1 MKVFFHLQK
10 CSSAASVYVSLF
22 FSYFSIL
29 KYWLIEKSTDGK
41 KVRILHFSPQ
51 HYARMQIYCVFPMNY
66 SYWTNWMKK
75 SWNISKY
82 IYIFLIWHVIEITIW
97 CFDIRCFQISQQYR
111 LYYIFLFLFCST
123 CNRQKLKLNSNTK
136 FMRTALMKLRP
147 I

>member
-1 MKVFFHLQK
+1 MFFRCK
-10 CSSAASVYVSLF
+10 CLCLIIFFLLF
-22 FSYFSIL
+22 NTEIL
-29 KYWLIEKSTDGK
+29 TNWKEHWRE

-51 HYARMQIYCVFPMNY
+51 HYARMQIYWVFPMNY